1 MIAIQSNKRLQFPP
15 ASVGFIKMEMDLI
28 QNKPSEGLYELRI
41 VDSCIDTITETVS
54 SLKPDGTPEE
64 NQVET
69 TKVLASTTRF
79 KTYTYEQLNQLGN
92 LLQINTTD
100 FSSLTDYIN
109 ELFRKGLLLITQQE
123 CQQGISMP
131 GKGMYFSEAQD
142 WEIINI

>member
-1 MIAIQSNKRLQFPP
+1 MIIAIQSNKKLMFPP
-15 ASVGFIKMEMDLI
+15 ASVGFIKMEIDLI
-28 QNKPSEGLYELRI
+28 QNKPSEGLYEIRI

-69 TKVLASTTRF
+69 TKVLASITRF
-79 KTYTYEQLNQLGN
+79 KTYTYDQLDQLGN
-92 LLQINTTD
+92 LLQINITD

-109 ELFRKGLLLITQQE
+109 ELFRRGLLLTTQQE
-123 CQQGISMP
+123 CQKGISGE

-142 WEIINI
+142 WVIV